1 MFFHSQVSVF
11 ELLQT
16 TNISVESQQ
25 LTVNRI
31 YKLFVTIWLNIHKQ
45 NSTETKTFKMN
56 DKQPRVFEKKIV
68 VNRFRSV
75 L

>member
-1 MFFHSQVSVF
+1 MFFHSHDQVSVF

-45 NSTETKTFKMN
+45 NSTEAKTFKMN
-56 DKQPRVFEKKIV
+56 DKQITYHKYLKKK
-68 VNRFRSV
+68 
-75 L
+75 